1 MVISYNKSLP
11 YQILFGLCCAVP
23 FLSNYE
29 LTFALWLFTICITFR
44 SSYSSKF
51 LTYALCF
58 VLVFIIALLS
68 TNYLNAKSYFIIR
81 DITYLL
87 KPFLGLLLGYQI
99 CRFLKK
105 NVLQTVVYSGLG
117 VSIIHVLVILK
128 TYIIYHRISVAL
140 LRDFCGFFSDF
151 EVFALIFVLFHK
163 EFQINFSKKTFYIL
177 VAIIG
182 FSTFMYLSRTNFIQ
196 FVVLYLGV
204 KGYFVLN
211 RRAFIAVTSVVAIS
225 LVLYSIVLLINPKR
239 TGSSVEEFLYK
250 IKVAPTEP
258 FKTKVNVADYKD
270 FNINYRSVEII
281 YTLKQV
287 GLRGPNAMIFGS
299 GLGSQVDLK
308 QIVHLGDM
316 DLRYISVLHNGFM
329 TTYLKSGIIGVIILV
344 FSIFLLFNQRKSAL
358 PLNQQ
363 INFLLV
369 GTSVFLIVS
378 NWVLM
383 GYYFTQDSKSIIVG
397 LLFAF
402 KEINVKEQ
410 NEPSKLV

>member
-1 MVISYNKSLP
+1 
-11 YQILFGLCCAVP
+11 
-23 FLSNYE
+23 
-29 LTFALWLFTICITFR
+29 
-44 SSYSSKF
+44 
-51 LTYALCF
+51 
-58 VLVFIIALLS
+58 
-68 TNYLNAKSYFIIR
+68 
-81 DITYLL
+81 
-87 KPFLGLLLGYQI
+87 
-99 CRFLKK
+99 
-105 NVLQTVVYSGLG
+105 VVYSGLG

-177 VAIIG
+177 IAIIG

-258 FKTKVNVADYKD
+258 FKTKVNVSDYKD

-329 TTYLKSGIIGVIILV
+329 TTYLKSGIIGVIVLV

-402 KEINVKEQ
+402 KEINEKEQ

>member
-1 MVISYNKSLP
+1 MVISYNKNLP

-29 LTFALWLFTICITFR
+29 LTFALWVFTIFITFR
-44 SSYSSKF
+44 GTYSSKF

-58 VLVFIIALLS
+58 VLVFLLAIFS
-68 TNYLNAKSYFIIR
+68 TDFSNSKLYFIIR
-81 DITYLL
+81 DVTYLL

-117 VSIIHVLVILK
+117 VSIIHVLVIVK
-128 TYIIYHRISVAL
+128 TYVIYHHISVAL

-151 EVFALIFVLFHK
+151 EVFALIFVVFHK
-163 EFQINFSKKTFYIL
+163 EFQINFSKKTYYSLI
-177 VAIIG
+177 AIIG

-211 RRAFIAVTSVVAIS
+211 RRALIAVTSVVAVTLI
-225 LVLYSIVLLINPKR
+225 LYSVVLLINPKR

-270 FNINYRSVEII
+270 FNVNYRSVEIL

-287 GLRGPNAMIFGS
+287 RLRGPQAMILGS

-329 TTYLKSGIIGVIILV
+329 TTYLKSGIIGVIILL
-344 FSIFLLFNQRKSAL
+344 FSIYLLFNQRKSVL
-358 PLNQQ
+358 PLNQH
-363 INFLLV
+363 INYLLV

-402 KEINVKEQ
+402 KEINEKEQ
-410 NEPSKLV
+410 EQAAN

>member
-1 MVISYNKSLP
+1 MVISYNKNLP

-29 LTFALWLFTICITFR
+29 LTFALWVFTIFITFR
-44 SSYSSKF
+44 GSYSSKF

-58 VLVFIIALLS
+58 VLVFLLAIFS
-68 TNYLNAKSYFIIR
+68 TDFSNSKLYFIIR
-81 DITYLL
+81 DVTYLL

-117 VSIIHVLVILK
+117 VSIIHVLVIVK
-128 TYIIYHRISVAL
+128 TYVIYHHISVAL

-151 EVFALIFVLFHK
+151 EVFALIFVVFHK
-163 EFQINFSKKTFYIL
+163 EFQINFSKKTYYSLI
-177 VAIIG
+177 AIIG

-211 RRAFIAVTSVVAIS
+211 RRALIAVTSVVAVTLI
-225 LVLYSIVLLINPKR
+225 LYSVVLLINPKR

-270 FNINYRSVEII
+270 FNVNYRSVEIL

-287 GLRGPNAMIFGS
+287 RLRGPQAMILGS

-329 TTYLKSGIIGVIILV
+329 TTYLKSGIIGVIILL
-344 FSIFLLFNQRKSAL
+344 FSIYLLFNQRKSVL
-358 PLNQQ
+358 PLNQH
-363 INFLLV
+363 INYLLV

-402 KEINVKEQ
+402 KEINEKEQ
-410 NEPSKLV
+410 EQAAN